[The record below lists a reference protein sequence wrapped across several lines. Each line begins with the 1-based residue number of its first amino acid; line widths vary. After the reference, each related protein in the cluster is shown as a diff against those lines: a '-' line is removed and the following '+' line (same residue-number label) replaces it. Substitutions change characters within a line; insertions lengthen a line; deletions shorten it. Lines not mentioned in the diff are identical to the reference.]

1 MSGRHTVTGNIVKK
15 KSEARAK
22 GFAKRNQRKTKYSI
36 LRLKQQKRNSNENQT
51 SSDSIIVRN
60 LRKERNQLLNDI
72 MREIRKNHE
81 N

>member
-1 MSGRHTVTGNIVKK
+1 M
-15 KSEARAK
+15 
-22 GFAKRNQRKTKYSI
+22 KRNQRKTKSST

>member
-1 MSGRHTVTGNIVKK
+1 M
-15 KSEARAK
+15 
-22 GFAKRNQRKTKYSI
+22 KRNQRKTKYSI

>member
-1 MSGRHTVTGNIVKK
+1 M
-15 KSEARAK
+15 
-22 GFAKRNQRKTKYSI
+22 KRNQRKTKYST